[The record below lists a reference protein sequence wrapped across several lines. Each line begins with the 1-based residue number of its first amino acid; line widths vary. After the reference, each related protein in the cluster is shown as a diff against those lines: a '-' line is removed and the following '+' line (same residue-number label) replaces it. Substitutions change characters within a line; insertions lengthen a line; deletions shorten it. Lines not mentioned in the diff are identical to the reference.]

1 MAINIPIISSLD
13 GTGFAKALT
22 QLKKLETTSERAGFI
37 AGKAFIPAVAA
48 MGALTAAAG
57 FSVKAAIEDSAAQAQ
72 LAKTLQ
78 NVVGATDAQIS
89 ATEKSISAMAMQTG
103 VADDQLRPAMASLIL
118 GTQDLA
124 TANDALTLALDV
136 SAGTGADLA
145 TVSDALSKAYGGN
158 FKALRQLSPQL
169 YSMIK
174 DGASLDEV
182 MAELSRTFGGSA
194 AVAANTAE
202 GKFRRLNVALS
213 EAAEAIGLAILPAV
227 EAVLPYLISFGNWAQ
242 DHVGTLMA
250 VGTAIAAIAT
260 ALIGFKAAQVIA
272 NAVTVVTTALNWSL
286 AASAA
291 AANTALTIGVGAAA
305 IAAGLVVA
313 AGAFAAFKASTKSAT
328 EQVEYI
334 PDALRDV
341 GGGLDEVKPKLT
353 GTGGAAKDMANK
365 IKDAS
370 DALKKFLET
379 TLEDAKTKLV
389 DAQTAFADFAINVSD
404 SIKSAF
410 SFSDAKTAG
419 DETGAGFLQGLRDQ
433 VAGIVKYGS
442 DVKTLLEMG
451 LSQQS
456 LQAVLDAGGES
467 GAAIAAEL
475 IAGGVGAIN
484 ETNELVKAADNA
496 AATIGQQAAA
506 QWFQA
511 GVDNAKSYLE
521 GVEAA
526 FDLAQKR
533 LKAKG
538 LKLADIKGISAGFSE
553 AITRTPVASVTPMST
568 PPAGQGTAFG
578 SGAVTINLS
587 TLVPTAE
594 SGRVIIDSV
603 RAFNR
608 VAGPAD
614 IQVV

>member
-13 GTGFAKALT
+13 GSGFTKAIA
-22 QLKKLETTSERAGFI
+22 QLKKLETNSERAGFI
-37 AGKAFIPAVAA
+37 AGKAFLPAVAA
-48 MGALTAAAG
+48 MGALTVAAG
-57 FSVKAAIEDSAAQAQ
+57 YSIKAAIEDSAAQAQ

-89 ATEKSISAMAMQTG
+89 ATENSISAMAMATG
-103 VADDQLRPAMASLIL
+103 VADDQLRPALASLVL

-136 SAGTGADLA
+136 SAGTGADLT

-158 FKALRQLSPQL
+158 YKALRQLSPQL

-202 GKFRRLNVALS
+202 GKFKRLGIALS
-213 EAAEAIGLAILPAV
+213 ETAEAIGLAMLPAV

-242 DHVGTLMA
+242 DHVGTLLA
-250 VGTAIAAIAT
+250 VGTAIAAISV

-272 NAVTVVTTALNWSL
+272 NAVTVITTALNWSL

-291 AANTALTIGVGAAA
+291 AANTALTLGVGAAA

-313 AGAFAAFKASTKSAT
+313 AGAFLAFKAATKTS
-328 EQVEYI
+328 VETI
-334 PDALRDV
+334 KPFGPQLSEINN
-341 GGGLDEVKPKLT
+341 GLGQLPPKLE
-353 GTGGAAKDMANK
+353 GAGSAAKGMADK
-365 IKDAS
+365 IKEAS
-370 DALKKFLET
+370 EALKKYLSAA
-379 TLEDAKTKLV
+379 LEDAQKQLV
-389 DAQTAFADFAINVSD
+389 AAQTAFTDFATNVSD
-404 SIKSAF
+404 SIKDAF
-410 SFSDAKTAG
+410 SFADAKDAG

-433 VAGIVKYGS
+433 VAGIVKYGN
-442 DVKTLLEMG
+442 DVKTLLQMG
-451 LSQQS
+451 LSQEA

-475 IAGGVGAIN
+475 IAGGVGAIK
-484 ETNELVKAADNA
+484 ETNDLVMAADNA
-496 AATIGQQAAA
+496 AATIGQQAAQA
-506 QWFQA
+506 WFGA
-511 GVDNAKSYLE
+511 GVDNAQSYLQ

-526 FDLAQKR
+526 FDEAQKR

-553 AITRTPVASVTPMST
+553 AITRPQVASVTPLVDNQSR
-568 PPAGQGTAFG
+568 G
-578 SGAVTINLS
+578 VTGGGDIFINLS
-587 TLVPTAE
+587 TLVPTAQTGE
-594 SGRVIIDSV
+594 VIINSI
-603 RAFNR
+603 RAYNR
-608 VAGPAD
+608 AAGPAN
-614 IQVV
+614 IAVA

>member
-1 MAINIPIISSLD
+1 VAINIPIISSLD

-37 AGKAFIPAVAA
+37 AGKAFLPAVAA

-57 FSVKAAIEDSAAQAQ
+57 YSVKAAIEDSAAQAQ

-89 ATEKSISAMAMQTG
+89 ATEKSISAMAMATG
-103 VADDQLRPAMASLIL
+103 VADDQLRPAMASLVL
-118 GTQDLA
+118 GTQDVA
-124 TANDALTLALDV
+124 TANDALALALDV

-202 GKFRRLNVALS
+202 GKFKRLNVALS

-242 DHVGTLMA
+242 DHVGTLFA

-313 AGAFAAFKASTKSAT
+313 AGAFMAFKAATKTS
-328 EQVEYI
+328 VETI
-334 PDALRDV
+334 KPFGPQLSEINKGLGPLPDEL
-341 GGGLDEVKPKLT
+341 EK
-353 GTGGAAKDMANK
+353 TGGAAKKMADK
-365 IKDAS
+365 VKEAS
-370 DALKKFLET
+370 DALKKYLEAA
-379 TLEDAKTKLV
+379 LADAQAQLI
-389 DAQTAFADFAINVSD
+389 DAQTAFSDFATEVSD
-404 SIKSAF
+404 SIKDAF
-410 SFSDAKTAG
+410 SFADAKEAG
-419 DETGAGFLQGLRDQ
+419 DEAGTGFLQGLRDQ
-433 VAGIVKYGS
+433 VAGVVKYGK

-451 LSQQS
+451 LSQQA

-475 IAGGVGAIN
+475 IAGGVTAIA
-484 ETNELVKAADNA
+484 ETNDLVMAAENA

-506 QWFQA
+506 QWFGA
-511 GVDNAKSYLE
+511 GVDNAQSYLQ

-526 FDLAQKR
+526 FAEAQKR
-533 LKAKG
+533 LKQKG
-538 LKLADIKGISAGFSE
+538 LKIADIKGISAGFSE
-553 AITRTPVASVTPMST
+553 AIARPQVASVTPIST
-568 PPAGQGTAFG
+568 GGSLGISGQ
-578 SGAVTINLS
+578 SGDITINLS
-587 TLVPTAE
+587 TLVPNATAGE
-594 SGRVIIDSV
+594 AIVNAI
-603 RAFNR
+603 RAYNR
-608 VAGPAD
+608 AAGPAN
-614 IQVV
+614 IAVS

>member
-13 GTGFAKALT
+13 GTGFAKAIA
-22 QLKKLETTSERAGFI
+22 QLKKLETNSERAGFI
-37 AGKAFIPAVAA
+37 AGKAFLPAVAA

-57 FSVKAAIEDSAAQAQ
+57 YSVKAAIEDSAAQAK

-89 ATEKSISAMAMQTG
+89 ATEKSISSMAMQYA
-103 VADDQLRPAMASLIL
+103 VADDELRPALASLVL

-124 TANDALTLALDV
+124 TANTALTLAMDV
-136 SAGTGADLA
+136 AAGTGTDLQ

-158 FKALRQLSPQL
+158 YKALKQLSPQL
-169 YSMIK
+169 YAMIK

-194 AVAANTAE
+194 AAAANTAE
-202 GKFRRLNVALS
+202 GKFKRLNIALG
-213 EAAEAIGLAILPAV
+213 EAAEAIGAAMLPAI
-227 EAVLPYLISFGNWAQ
+227 EAVLPYLTKFATWAQ
-242 DHVGTLMA
+242 DHVGTLTL
-250 VGTAIAAIAT
+250 VGSVIGGIAL
-260 ALIGFKAAQVIA
+260 ALIGFKAAQILA
-272 NAVTVVTTALNWSL
+272 NAVTVVTTALNWGL

-291 AANTALTIGVGAAA
+291 AANTALTLGTGAAL

-313 AGAFAAFKASTKSAT
+313 AGAFLAFKAATKTA
-328 EQVEYI
+328 VE
-334 PDALRDV
+334 
-341 GGGLDEVKPKLT
+341 EVKPFGPQLSEINGGLGPVTKGL
-353 GTGGAAKDMANK
+353 GGAGSAAKSMADK
-365 IKDAS
+365 IKEATE
-370 DALKKFLET
+370 ALQKYLKAA
-379 TLEDAKTKLV
+379 LEDAQKQLV
-389 DAQTAFADFAINVSD
+389 DAQTAFSDFATNVSD
-404 SIKSAF
+404 SIKEAF
-410 SFSDAKTAG
+410 SFADAKDAG

-433 VAGIVKYGS
+433 VAGIVKYGN

-475 IAGGVGAIN
+475 IAGGASAIA
-484 ETNELVKAADNA
+484 ETNDLVMAADNA

-511 GVDNAKSYLE
+511 GVDNAQAYLQ

-553 AITRTPVASVTPMST
+553 AITRPPVPSVTPMQVGGDMGM
-568 PPAGQGTAFG
+568 PGGGP
-578 SGAVTINLS
+578 VTINLS
-587 TLVPTAE
+587 TLVPNATAGE
-594 SGRVIIDSV
+594 AIVNAI
-603 RAFNR
+603 RAYNR
-608 VAGPAD
+608 AAGPAN
-614 IQVV
+614 IAVS

>member
-13 GTGFAKALT
+13 GSGFTKAIA
-22 QLKKLETTSERAGFI
+22 QLKKLETNSERAGFI
-37 AGKAFIPAVAA
+37 AGKAFLPAVAA
-48 MGALTAAAG
+48 LGALTAAAG
-57 FSVKAAIEDSAAQAQ
+57 YSVKAAIEDSAAQAQ

-89 ATEKSISAMAMQTG
+89 ATEKSISAMAMATG
-103 VADDQLRPAMASLIL
+103 VADDQLRPALASLVL

-136 SAGTGADLA
+136 SAGTGADLTA
-145 TVSDALSKAYGGN
+145 VSDALSKAYGGN

-182 MAELSRTFGGSA
+182 MGELSRTFGGSA

-202 GKFRRLNVALS
+202 GKFKRLGIALS
-213 EAAEAIGLAILPAV
+213 ETAEAIGMAILPAV

-242 DHVGTLMA
+242 DHVSVLLA
-250 VGTAIAAIAT
+250 VGTAIAAISV
-260 ALIGFKAAQVIA
+260 ALIAFKAAQVIA
-272 NAVTVVTTALNWSL
+272 NAVTIVTTALNWSL

-291 AANTALTIGVGAAA
+291 AANTALTLGVGAAA

-313 AGAFAAFKASTKSAT
+313 AGAFITFKNATKTS
-328 EQVEYI
+328 VETI
-334 PDALRDV
+334 KPFGPQLS
-341 GGGLDEVKPKLT
+341 EITPKLE
-353 GTGGAAKDMANK
+353 GTTKALGGAGTAAKDMANK

-370 DALKKFLET
+370 EALTKYLET
-379 TLEDAKTKLV
+379 ALADAKSQLEN
-389 DAQTAFADFAINVSD
+389 AQTAFNDFASDVSD
-404 SIKSAF
+404 SIKDAF
-410 SFSDAKTAG
+410 SFADAKDAG

-433 VAGIVKYGS
+433 VAGIVKYGT

-451 LSQQS
+451 LSQQA

-475 IAGGVGAIN
+475 IAGGVGAIA
-484 ETNELVKAADNA
+484 ETNDLVMAAEYA

-506 QWFQA
+506 SWFGA
-511 GVDNAKSYLE
+511 GVDNAKSYLQ

-526 FDLAQKR
+526 FDEAQKR

-553 AITRTPVASVTPMST
+553 AITRPQVASVTPLQLGGGMGM
-568 PPAGQGTAFG
+568 PGGG
-578 SGAVTINLS
+578 DVTINLS
-587 TLVPTAE
+587 TLVPNATAGE
-594 SGRVIIDSV
+594 AIVNAI
-603 RAFNR
+603 RAYNR
-608 VAGPAD
+608 AAGPAN
-614 IQVV
+614 IAVS